1 MNQLAQLILTDASS
15 IKGVDLA
22 FLRGKTVLITG
33 ATGLLGNYLTA
44 FLKYYRD
51 NNGINFNLVAT
62 ASSQA
67 DAYYYD
73 FLNSDSDVFLSGDL
87 TDQKFLTTLPAADLI
102 IHAAGYGQPGKFMND
117 QVKTLQ
123 LNTSVTL
130 SLFEKLNTG
139 GKFLFVSSSE
149 VYNGSTNLPYKESDI
164 GYTNTDNIRSCYIE
178 GKRSGE
184 AICFAY
190 SQRGVEARVARLSLA
205 YGPGTK
211 KTDERVLN
219 NFIAKGLQGSINLLD
234 FGLAGRTYCYIT
246 DAIEIIF
253 NIITSGQDFIY
264 NVGGESKTTI
274 GDLAKKIASLINVP
288 LTFPLQ
294 AKTLIGAPADVSLDL
309 TKVKNHFNK
318 HNFVSLEAGLVRTI
332 EWQKILYSNNDHQ
345 HMKKY
350 FITGGLGYIGTK
362 FAQVALSRGDSV
374 MAYDNLLY
382 EQDRIKVVTEITK
395 GQNEANYSLVIG
407 DIRNLELLR
416 SSLESYRPD
425 YVLHFAELSS
435 VYACD
440 HNPSY
445 TEDINYSASKAVLAL
460 CEELKIPVL
469 YNSSSSVYGNQ
480 KEMRLMAETD
490 ELPVTTDNYCKNK
503 LKMEAYIKARVE
515 DNKDFKIIVFRP
527 ATVFGLSPRFRIELL
542 PNHFTYC
549 AIANGL
555 LRISELNAFRAAID
569 IEELVAGYFKVIDK
583 GSWDHLI
590 YNIGH
595 HNLSKMQFAAGIQTV
610 VNCKI
615 APIADIGDLRN
626 LQIDNSLFNQ
636 EFAFRPSKRYEDTIK
651 ELVVWLEMNLLTIE
665 KNNFAGIL
673 NMSLERWKQII

>member
-1 MNQLAQLILTDASS
+1 MNQLAQLILSDVSS
-15 IKGVDLA
+15 IKGIDLA
-22 FLRGKTVLITG
+22 FINGKTILITG
-33 ATGLLGNYLTA
+33 ATGLIGTYLTG

-51 NNGINFNLVAT
+51 STGLNFSLVSVAY
-62 ASSQA
+62 SEP
-67 DAYYYD
+67 DAYYHNFLSSGDIFLKGDLTKQD
-73 FLNSDSDVFLSGDL
+73 FLNS
-87 TDQKFLTTLPAADLI
+87 LPSADLI
-102 IHAAGYGQPGKFMND
+102 IHAAGYGQPGKFMSD

-123 LNTSVTL
+123 LNTVSTL
-130 SLFEKLNTG
+130 GLFEKLKPG
-139 GKFLFVSSSE
+139 GKFLFISSSE
-149 VYNGSTNLPYKESDI
+149 VYNGSVNLPYKETDI
-164 GYTNTDNIRSCYIE
+164 GCTNTDNARSCYIE
-178 GKRSGE
+178 GKRAGE

-234 FGLAGRTYCYIT
+234 LGLASRTYCYIT
-246 DAIEIIF
+246 DALEVLL

-264 NVGGESKTTI
+264 NVGGESKISI

-294 AKTLIGAPADVSLDL
+294 AETLMGAPANVSLDL

-318 HNFVSLEAGLVRTI
+318 HDFVSLDAGLVRTV
-332 EWQKILYSNNDHQ
+332 EWQKLLYSNNN

-362 FAQVALSRGDSV
+362 FAQTALTRGDSV

-382 EQDRIKVVTEITK
+382 EQDRSKLIADITK
-395 GQNEANYSLVIG
+395 VQNEANYSLVVG
-407 DIRNLELLR
+407 DVRNLELLR

-480 KEMRLMAETD
+480 TEMRLMAETD
-490 ELPVTTDNYCKNK
+490 ELPATTDNYCKNK
-503 LKMEAYIKARVE
+503 LKMEAYIQSRVQA
-515 DNKDFKIIVFRP
+515 NPYFKIIVFRP
-527 ATVFGLSPRFRIELL
+527 ATVFGLAPRFRIELL

-549 AIANGL
+549 AIAKGL

-583 GSWDHLI
+583 GSWEHLI

-595 HNLSKMQFAAGIQTV
+595 HNLSKMQFAAGIQAV

-626 LQIDNSLFNQ
+626 LQIDNSRFNQ
-636 EFAFRPSKRYEDTIK
+636 EFAFRPSKSYEDTIR
-651 ELVVWLEMNLLTIE
+651 ELAAWLEFNLLTIE
-665 KNNFAGIL
+665 KNDFAGIL